1 VHVTTVDLAT
11 PAIAHFDLAIP
22 CGCSVSDH
30 EMISQSILHPA
41 NVSMIIIEDTRV
53 SLPRATIV
61 HHNELPA
68 TTFHWRAPNR
78 FDDGSRQ
85 ITIVPRTAGPGPE
98 TSSRRRRRRR
108 LEALILFETRLFDQ
122 NLSALAPWEGTRSF
136 WLRGGRWCRFR
147 GLESFRWRARPLRCR
162 SALFHS
168 GRRRFFRFWSFL
180 FFSRRFGFLRFFSF
194 ARKLLGFLG
203 FRFGSRRVMPL

>member
-1 VHVTTVDLAT
+1 MRTGWLATIEIAHQTNAERNIVEIIAVHVTTVDLAT

-78 FDDGSRQ
+78 FDDGSEAKVPFMQ
-85 ITIVPRTAGPGPE
+85 ITDIE
-98 TSSRRRRRRR
+98 
-108 LEALILFETRLFDQ
+108 
-122 NLSALAPWEGTRSF
+122 
-136 WLRGGRWCRFR
+136 
-147 GLESFRWRARPLRCR
+147 
-162 SALFHS
+162 
-168 GRRRFFRFWSFL
+168 
-180 FFSRRFGFLRFFSF
+180 
-194 ARKLLGFLG
+194 
-203 FRFGSRRVMPL
+203 